1 MKYAK
6 PALVVLGDA
15 TAVIQ
20 AHKVPPNVID
30 NAKVETTP
38 AYDPEEE

>member
-1 MKYAK
+1 MNYTK
-6 PALVVLGDA
+6 PELVVLGNA
-15 TAVIQ
+15 TTVIQ

-38 AYDPEEE
+38 AYETEEE